1 MAMTP
6 KYKHIFIRNLELAE
20 SINIGGGHS
29 DQSLPMLAKRWVKR
43 LVANGAIPQNKTGD
57 KMFLAQAMLK
67 NDAAE
72 DVDASIT
79 TIVQDLKAK
88 GFGQSIDK
96 LMALLGRKYA
106 SARHNTP
113 DEDSSGSG
121 QNEDESEHVQE
132 CDPPQ
137 RDQRLEMQRD
147 QQACDRK
154 LKNQR
159 ERDARRNGSF
169 DIELRRQISTRKGFE
184 KLDLLQQCK
193 DQADNKPESEKFSA
207 AMRSFSTQI
216 LLPILRCLEHHCGGD
231 KSVFLSR
238 WGENFS
244 HTSFSSTKCS
254 GRGTV
259 CNGTDAR
266 QQ

>member
-6 KYKHIFIRNLELAE
+6 EYKHIFIRNLELAE

-43 LVANGAIPQNKTGD
+43 LVSNGAIPRNKTRD

-67 NDAAE
+67 NDSAE

-79 TIVQDLKAK
+79 TIVKDLKAK

-96 LMALLGRKYA
+96 LMALLGRKYG

-113 DEDSSGSG
+113 EDSTGSDRDEDG
-121 QNEDESEHVQE
+121 ESENVQE
-132 CDPPQ
+132 CSPT
-137 RDQRLEMQRD
+137 ERD
-147 QQACDRK
+147 QQLEVHIDRQACNRK
-154 LKNQR
+154 LKHQR

-169 DIELRRQISTRKGFE
+169 DVELRRQISNWKGSQ
-184 KLDLLQQCK
+184 KLHFLQQCK
-193 DQADNKPESEKFSA
+193 DQADAKPESAKFSG
-207 AMRSFSTQI
+207 AMRSFSTQTM
-216 LLPILRCLEHHCGGD
+216 LPILRCLENHCGGD
-231 KSVFLSR
+231 KGVFLSR

-259 CNGTDAR
+259 CKGAD
-266 QQ
+266 